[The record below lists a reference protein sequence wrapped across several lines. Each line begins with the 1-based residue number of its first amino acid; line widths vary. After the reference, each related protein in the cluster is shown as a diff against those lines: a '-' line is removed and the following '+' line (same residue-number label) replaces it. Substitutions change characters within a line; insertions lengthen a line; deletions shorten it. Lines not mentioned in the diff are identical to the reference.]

1 MLFIVIIERE
11 RIIILP
17 QNNSINNN
25 VYCVFI
31 QILYLCISYKDYND
45 IPVPERTSSCAQL
58 SAYARVK

>member
-31 QILYLCISYKDYND
+31 QILYICISYKDYKD
-45 IPVPERTSSCAQL
+45 IPVSERTSSCAQL
-58 SAYARVK
+58 SAYAPVK